1 MRSEHLI
8 VLLIAL
14 VCAAVAVLAMGSF
27 QPLPLFLG
35 LIAVGAFRTWRASR
49 GNATSKAV

>member
-8 VLLIAL
+8 VLVIAL
-14 VCAAVAVLAMGSF
+14 VCAAVAVMAMGTF

-35 LIAVGAFRTWRASR
+35 LIAMGAFRTWRASR
-49 GNATSKAV
+49 TSASSKAL